1 MQGQSVGLVLK
12 SPQGREAHSMYATV
26 FTDLRQAFCQ
36 NVHKIPI
43 LKMCRRRL
51 HSTNRPTEISTELT
65 QLTCLPDSCL
75 EKCINVIK
83 WRAWARR
90 EAELELKTQARHVD
104 NPSLENLLTE
114 LDWLLEDNIAAHI
127 DAGTSTLSSCSK
139 LSSDCMNSS
148 WFRYG
153 RNIDGSSL
161 VSLRLPLEQLS
172 ILWKRRL
179 VERVP
184 LQYLTYTAHWRD
196 LVLFV
201 SPAVL
206 IPRAETE
213 LLVELAMHAYEKYQR
228 SDEDEEMRALKHGPW
243 LELGSGSGAISV
255 ALAKDLKFEPNPNS
269 PRLYAVEV
277 SPSACSVAKR
287 NFTRYGLNDT
297 VKLVHGS
304 WFDAFNDSENMKH
317 LRFAGIISNP
327 PYIPSHEISLLQ
339 PEVQHEPVLALDGG
353 VANGTDCL
361 RAICQGAAQYLLR
374 GGILILET
382 HGDEQTTFLSKELAS
397 FRHFE
402 KVEIHHDYANI
413 QRFVTARRI

>member
-1 MQGQSVGLVLK
+1 
-12 SPQGREAHSMYATV
+12 MYTTV
-26 FTDLRQAFCQ
+26 FTDLRQAFRL
-36 NVHKIPI
+36 NIRKIPVT
-43 LKMCRRRL
+43 KMCRRRL
-51 HSTNRPTEISTELT
+51 HSTSQSKEISAELT
-65 QLTCLPDSCL
+65 QLTERPGSCL
-75 EKCINVIK
+75 EKCVNVIK

-90 EAELELKTQARHVD
+90 EAELELETQARHLD

-114 LDWLLEDNIAAHI
+114 LDWLLEDNTAAHF
-127 DAGTSTLSSCSK
+127 DAGTTSTLSSRSK
-139 LSSDCMNSS
+139 DSSDYMDSS

-153 RNIDGSSL
+153 RNIDGSRL
-161 VSLRLPLEQLS
+161 VSLRLSLEQLS

-184 LQYLTYTAHWRD
+184 LQYLTCTAHWRD

-201 SPAVL
+201 TPAVL
-206 IPRAETE
+206 IPRSETE
-213 LLVELAMHAYEKYQR
+213 IIVDLAMQAYEKYQR
-228 SDEDEEMRALKHGPW
+228 SDENEEMRALKHGPW

-255 ALAKDLKFEPNPNS
+255 ALAKDLKFEANPNS

-287 NFTRYGLNDT
+287 NFTLYGLDDT
-297 VKLVHGS
+297 VKLVHSS
-304 WFDAFNDSENMKH
+304 WFDAFKDSENMKH

-327 PYIPSHEISLLQ
+327 PYIPSHEISRLQ

-353 VANGTDCL
+353 ADSGTDCL
-361 RAICQGAAQYLLR
+361 RAICQGAAQHLLR

-382 HGDEQTTFLSKELAS
+382 HGDQQTNFLSKELAS

-402 KVEIHHDYANI
+402 KVEIHRDYANI